1 MRLRFAS
8 LCLLAVLLTAAWT
21 AGAEPTY
28 AERLGWP
35 ADARVV
41 LFHSDD
47 AGMSHASNLG
57 TIRAI
62 EEGVVTSASIMMPCP
77 WVPEFVK
84 YVKEH
89 PEVDAGV
96 HLTMNSEWDLY
107 RWGPVAGKPAVPGL
121 CDPDGYLWDNGKQV
135 VENATP
141 DEVEREI
148 RAQIEKLEG
157 MGIKPTHIDSH
168 MGTLFATPEFAER
181 YYKVGIEKQIPVLAM
196 AGHLTHVMQEQDTE
210 TIDAIKQLAEMAW
223 DKGLPVLDD
232 LHTASYDWQE
242 GKGEKFV
249 EMLSSLKPGIT
260 MIIVHATDP
269 TDEIPLITP
278 SAPKRYE
285 DTKGVVDPAVRKAI
299 EEKGIIMTTWREL
312 KQRRDKVGEAKP

>member
-1 MRLRFAS
+1 MRLRFAF
-8 LCLLAVLLTAAWT
+8 LCLLALLTVAWT

-35 ADARVV
+35 ADAKVV

-57 TIRAI
+57 TIRAL
-62 EEGVVTSASIMMPCP
+62 ETGVVTSASIMMPCP

-89 PEVDAGV
+89 PGVDAGV

-135 VENATP
+135 VEHASP

-168 MGTLFATPEFAER
+168 MGTLFASPEFVER

-196 AGHLTHVMQEQDTE
+196 AGHLTYVMQEQDKD
-210 TIDAIKQLAEMAW
+210 TIGAIKQLAEMAW

-232 LHTASYDWQE
+232 LHTASYDWQD
-242 GKGEKFV
+242 GKAEKFV
-249 EMLSSLKPGIT
+249 EMLSNLKPGIT

-269 TDEIPLITP
+269 TDEIPVITP

-285 DTKGVVDPAVRKAI
+285 DTKGVVDPSVRKVI

-312 KQRRDKVGEAKP
+312 KERRDKVGEAKP